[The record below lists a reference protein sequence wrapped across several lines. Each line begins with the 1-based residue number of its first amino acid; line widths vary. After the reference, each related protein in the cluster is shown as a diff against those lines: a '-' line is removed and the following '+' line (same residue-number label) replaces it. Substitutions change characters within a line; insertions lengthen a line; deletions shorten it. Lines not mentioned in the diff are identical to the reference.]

1 MPSRFLPRPLPG
13 LCLVLCVASAFT
25 SAAAGEQAK
34 SPSNDLPGV
43 EGDYRIVKPLEP
55 EPDVLPETGNST
67 KIGNFDVRVSGFVR
81 AEAGFGNEF
90 ELKKK

>member
-13 LCLVLCVASAFT
+13 LCLVLCAASAFT
-25 SAAAGEQAK
+25 PAAADEQAK
-34 SPSNDLPGV
+34 SPSNELPGV
-43 EGDYRIVKPLEP
+43 DGGYRIVKPLPEP
-55 EPDVLPETGNST
+55 EDGAPAGNGQF
-67 KIGNFDVRVSGFVR
+67 KAGNFDVRISGFVR